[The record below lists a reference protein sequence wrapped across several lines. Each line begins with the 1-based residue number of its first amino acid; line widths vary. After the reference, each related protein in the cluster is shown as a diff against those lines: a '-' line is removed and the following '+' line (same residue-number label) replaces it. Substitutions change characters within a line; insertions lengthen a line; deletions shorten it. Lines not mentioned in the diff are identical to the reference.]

1 MMFGVIDTILHS
13 TNCTTNRNYD
23 EVIGGYGYSRDGVEE
38 EEEWRERRF
47 VLGENGGDEI
57 ESVSWELDLQDT
69 NPFFMS
75 CFPVHPL
82 SGMTRM
88 FLRGRDRT

>member
-1 MMFGVIDTILHS
+1 MFGVIDTFFTYS
-13 TNCTTNRNYD
+13 TNYTTNGKCD
-23 EVIGGYGYSRDGVEE
+23 EVIGGCGYIRDGVEE
-38 EEEWRERRF
+38 EEEWRARRF
-47 VLGENGGDEI
+47 DLGENGGDGI
-57 ESVSWELDLQDT
+57 DSVSWELDLQDI

-75 CFPVHPL
+75 CLPIHPL